1 MDDDE
6 DPFGRGEAG
15 GVSGAKRVA
24 KISLRSVLFGGGTGD
39 SLLGGTGMSGEMVLS
54 GEGIKLSYSVRGVL
68 V

>member
-39 SLLGGTGMSGEMVLS
+39 SLLGCTGMSGEMVLS